1 MPYQRRKPAYVLPV
15 VTALAIT
22 APLGVLALSDS
33 PDIRNTDESNLA
45 AIPAKMTEVV
55 LASSP
60 DIVLPLRELTG
71 LNLPDLRLSDLRMIP
86 LPKSV
91 RVPQGLPLPPGVQ
104 LPAEIPLPNLQ
115 GTTTA
120 PASFDSA
127 GPFTA
132 APGFIARRQPGD
144 ENLPAPADPGVSPA
158 DPGATPADP
167 NVPATD
173 PAAGT
178 PTLPELTGDPSTPA
192 LSPGAVPRDMIDKV
206 GAQVKELTRD
216 TPFSMVALTA
226 DSLAGRSAMIRAQ
239 RPDGSW
245 GPWYPAE
252 QADGRAQVKG
262 KTGTEPVYVGNTKSV
277 QVLVTKQQAAAPTDG
292 VPAEPGPLTPDSTDP
307 AQINLE
313 KLAAVLIDPG
323 RGAIDENLSQVASSL
338 PGGGPKVITR
348 AQWGADESLRCEEPT
363 YDDGV
368 SAITVH
374 HTAGR
379 NDYSKAESAGI
390 VRAIYAYHAKT
401 LGWCDIGYN
410 ALVDKYGQIFEGR
423 YGGLDRPV
431 EGAHAGGFNINT
443 AGVAFMG
450 NHEEEAPTDV
460 AVQSMGQFI
469 GWRARTAGIDP
480 EGSTTMYS
488 EGSEYTR
495 YAMGQAVK
503 LPNVF
508 AHRDVGNTTC
518 PGDAAYSLM
527 DRIREIAEGVAGPS
541 PATSSPRTRP
551 DVQVNHQN
559 PGATTPDT
567 DTTGTADA
575 ELATLAELTT
585 RLLGLLDKS
594 AVARYY
600 SEQGGPNGPLG
611 QVKSEPQPTADG
623 GQTAGF
629 VNGYVYASPTGQ
641 VYAVVGK
648 ILERFLQLGAG
659 TGVLGLP
666 QSNEYRIQDG
676 IRSDFQN
683 GSLIYNTVTGIV
695 TTVLKNFGTGAG
707 TGAGTAP
714 NARVNP
720 GAATTPGAGVTP
732 GGPGTSPGAGAPGAA
747 TVPGAVTIPEVMGEV
762 PAAAPIP
769 EAAPTN

>member
-1 MPYQRRKPAYVLPV
+1 
-15 VTALAIT
+15 
-22 APLGVLALSDS
+22 
-33 PDIRNTDESNLA
+33 
-45 AIPAKMTEVV
+45 MTEVV

-91 RVPQGLPLPPGVQ
+91 HVPQGLLPGVD
-104 LPAEIPLPNLQ
+104 LPSEIPLPDLS
-115 GTTTA
+115 GTGAGTA
-120 PASFDSA
+120 PASFA
-127 GPFTA
+127 PTEPLTA
-132 APGFIARRQPGD
+132 APGFIARRQQPGD
-144 ENLPAPADPGVSPA
+144 DQTLPAPADPALPAPADPGTVPV
-158 DPGATPADP
+158 DP
-167 NVPATD
+167 N
-173 PAAGT
+173 AAAAPESGT
-178 PTLPELTGDPSTPA
+178 AAIPGLTGDPSTPA
-192 LSPGAVPRDMIDKV
+192 LSPGAVPRELVNQV
-206 GAQVKELTRD
+206 GAQVKELSRE

-226 DSLAGRSAMIRAQ
+226 QDLAGRSAMIRAQ

-252 QADGRAQVKG
+252 EVDGRAKANG
-262 KTGTEPVYVGNTKSV
+262 RTGTEPIYVGNTKSV
-277 QVLVTKQQAAAPTDG
+277 QVLVTRKQATAPVQGQPT
-292 VPAEPGPLTPDSTDP
+292 EPGPLSHDSSDP
-307 AQINLE
+307 AQIDLE

-323 RGAIDENLSQVASSL
+323 RGTIDENLSQVANAL

-348 AQWGADESLRCEEPT
+348 AQWGADESVRCQEPT

-460 AVQSMGQFI
+460 AVRSMGEFI
-469 GWRARTAGIDP
+469 GWRARVAGIDP

-488 EGSEYTR
+488 EGSDYTK

-508 AHRDVGNTTC
+508 AHRDVGNTSC
-518 PGDAAYSLM
+518 PGDAAYNLM
-527 DRIREIAEGVAGPS
+527 DRIRAVAEGVAGPS
-541 PATSSPRTRP
+541 PATTSPRTRP

-567 DTTGTADA
+567 STDTTTDT

-585 RLLGLLDKS
+585 RLLGLIDRS
-594 AVARYY
+594 AVAKYY

-611 QVKSEPQPTADG
+611 QVKSVPQPTGDG
-623 GQTAGF
+623 GQTADF
-629 VNGYVYASPTGQ
+629 VNGFVYAAPSGQ
-641 VYAVVGK
+641 IYSVVGK
-648 ILERFLQLGAG
+648 ILERFIQLGAG

-676 IRSDFQN
+676 IRSDFQH
-683 GSLIYNTVTGIV
+683 GSLIYNTITGIV
-695 TTVLKNFGTGAG
+695 TTVLKNIGTGPG
-707 TGAGTAP
+707 T
-714 NARVNP
+714 NP
-720 GAATTPGAGVTP
+720 GAANPGAPV
-732 GGPGTSPGAGAPGAA
+732 PGAA
-747 TVPGAVTIPEVMGEV
+747 TIPDVLDAPAV
-762 PAAAPIP
+762 APV
-769 EAAPTN
+769 N